1 LTDSF
6 ETPDRYL
13 RSRGVDH
20 ASGAAAGPE
29 PEPSGDEVARRL
41 TASKAFMGLL
51 VGIVGVV
58 VASGLVAIPFAAAG
72 ADLDSG
78 GFIIVG
84 TIVQDLVM
92 IAAAYF
98 LTADLGRP
106 SPRTFGLRPF
116 RSSALGWVFAAFVA
130 YLVLTS
136 IYTVLVDP
144 PSEQLPTGLDKAD
157 ENLLLAI
164 ATGMLLVVVAP
175 FAEEMFFRGF
185 LYQAFR
191 NSFGVLP
198 GALLSA
204 VIFGAI
210 HFEFFKLVQLAI
222 LGVILALL
230 FEKTQSLWPPIML
243 HAVNNALAFAVL
255 MSE

>member
-1 LTDSF
+1 LTNTI
-6 ETPDRYL
+6 ETWDTAP
-13 RSRGVDH
+13 
-20 ASGAAAGPE
+20 PP
-29 PEPSGDEVARRL
+29 PEPSGDELTARL
-41 TASKAFMGLL
+41 TASKGFMGLL

-58 VASGLVAIPFAAAG
+58 VASGLLAIPFALAG

-78 GFIIVG
+78 GFIILG
-84 TIVQDLVM
+84 TIVQDAVM
-92 IAAAYF
+92 IGAAYF
-98 LTADLGRP
+98 LTADLGSP
-106 SPRTFGLRPF
+106 TPRTFGLRPF

-130 YLVLTS
+130 YLILTT

-144 PSEQLPTGLDKAD
+144 PSEQLPSGLENAD
-157 ENLLLAI
+157 QDLLLAV

-175 FAEEMFFRGF
+175 FAEELFFRGF

-204 VIFGAI
+204 LIFGAI
-210 HFEFFKLVQLAI
+210 HFELFKLVQLAI